1 MLGVRFTM
9 GAKMIRYA
17 GQPYGIGGNWN
28 NVQLIQQALDGAA
41 GNAI

>member
-1 MLGVRFTM
+1 M